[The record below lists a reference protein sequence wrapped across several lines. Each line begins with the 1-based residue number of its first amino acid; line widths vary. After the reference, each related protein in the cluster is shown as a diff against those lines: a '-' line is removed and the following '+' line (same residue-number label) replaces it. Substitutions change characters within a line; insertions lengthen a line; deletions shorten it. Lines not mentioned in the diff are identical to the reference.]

1 MQSDGYRRAAGGPQ
15 FRYSQGV
22 VWIRFL
28 GYGLVQHRRRAA
40 VSADLVVEW
49 RVAAVAA
56 QQLLVEGGGID
67 LPTLSVLTGEDFV
80 AISYQTA
87 IDTALHLFR
96 KDPARPAQWLASS
109 DAGGTPTWRYPLE
122 SGPVSVLA
130 GERFVL
136 AVQMRQSQNNGT
148 YDRITWNWT
157 TRRWTRESFST
168 PTFSWLTAHRD
179 YYAMLDMAGK
189 VSLFHLDAALAW
201 QTGATTSLQGFSGD
215 DPGAVALA
223 GGASMLVVAQQT
235 AANSRQRSYDL
246 FLLRWDEDYAFV
258 PASRHSYEDR
268 LDPLSP
274 TSWIPTIISNTMV
287 AVAGHLIRFD
297 GQTWLENSNLIPD
310 AIDPGTEQRYA
321 YGADYAVL
329 VLVSPGGSVEGRV
342 VGFDPDAASSRWLS
356 APVAVS
362 GLSVPSY
369 HERTANWPAAGA
381 GDYLAIGDQLFF
393 RGTAT
398 DWSRVVSGS
407 IADIQKLLGEGDRLQ
422 LNAASLINEGPN
434 FLACSVFDSSAA
446 GATRVVVMLLKNGNV
461 EAAQMLDAQCMWT
474 PLDSSSAG
482 EGKYPGGPGMF
493 AAFPTSSPDFDHA
506 PSFFLHRYAGDAIQG
521 NLSHYAVTSVTLEDG
536 LSGSSV
542 TTFRADPEQA
552 ACDPTGKVAKYFQT
566 TMYPGGADT
575 KAPQG
580 SVVTTYLN
588 GAAILTGENFHNSL
602 DGMLSSV
609 TTRSSSGVELSSV
622 THSYQV
628 YTQRAGHPTDPSVPP
643 KQLYGGYVLETAQM
657 LVKDGVKSEKRISYV
672 PDGLAA
678 PYTGQPARTSTVT
691 RNGAGVRE
699 TKLQNTTYACE
710 VYETCRTLNYLTRPV
725 QQLMTTDVGS
735 GKVTT
740 GVAATTLTGWPSRW
754 GADVKVPAAEGD
766 FGWIGGPPSFPFSSD
781 AALRS
786 PDGWQRTGRIEQRSA
801 DGLVLQHS
809 DGEGSQVSTFAAST
823 LGVPVATFQGAARA
837 ECAYNGFET
846 YEDQRGWTSRGT
858 RICTTDAH
866 SGSASLCLPAA
877 SKASLSVAVAPA
889 SGRTAMVLGFWYKTA
904 EGYAGLSAGWAIK
917 AGSAE
922 KAVRFADTGGR
933 WIYTT
938 VGIPLL
944 AGAESVQATAA
955 NDGSKDVLLD
965 GVLLMPLG
973 TDLTART
980 YWHDKRLLA
989 AVTDAGGR
997 TTRTLYDRFNRSIG
1011 SVGPDDQLKEL
1022 SVHFLSRQGSQADRF
1037 DDRSPNAELTL
1048 HPAGAGVAE
1057 TFVDGG
1063 AWNSRWTAGQPA
1075 AWSISGGTLV
1085 HAKAGAD
1092 SLRWTGWNDAP
1103 ASAAFFAE
1111 LWPVGKLSSPVSI
1124 SFGGGQ
1130 TITWTPGSG
1139 WSWKDASGNMVQTTL
1154 ATPPA
1159 MATQWLLVLGSGIV
1173 LFFGDG
1179 QLLFSR
1185 QSAVTAAQGFSLNPG
1200 ANDVEIPNLM
1210 AMTSPRLGISYT
1222 DGGARTRQVHQL
1234 HGSDSRVTEVL
1245 FDALDRGIATT
1256 RVAPGSF
1263 GKGSR
1268 STTMQ
1273 YRSTFVDV
1281 PAFLA
1286 SLGSSWKMSGDVA
1299 DYYAGQGDGPLPRSN
1314 DQGYPYRGT
1323 RYEDSSRKRPLEGG
1337 APGLA
1342 YAIHDVDTLGPDQR
1356 STARM
1361 RYGANTGADPLPPGE
1376 YYVRDAVSPSGH
1388 ATRFMRDTM
1397 DRQVAAIQRD
1407 PKGNNTGQT
1416 QVSVAYS
1423 DTAGS
1428 TGATATL
1435 KLPNAFTTG
1444 PQSNPSGYMRST
1456 FRDSLLQVTRVADSN
1471 TGATELVLDRKGKIR
1486 FVKTPLQPGER
1497 HFAYIKYDPIGRTL
1511 EEGFVTGDWNTGE
1524 LEKKAAIAGWPAVA
1538 DGATV
1543 VRVHRY
1549 DGDGND
1555 PSALGKLVQ
1564 VVTTNAAPVSDP
1576 SAGDCTITEDW
1587 KYDSS
1592 GRVHV
1597 AGLTVAGP
1605 VSHSSAVTY
1614 RYNNLNE
1621 VTEIETPSAG
1631 AITYQFDDQ
1640 GHITGIGQSGAG
1652 PTSIAAYTYNA
1663 EGAVQTETRGAATGV
1678 SSYASPG
1685 WLLEHRVV
1693 IDRKTVFSLV
1703 NAHAPDGVLEHRKT
1717 TFAFPAA
1724 SSLRS
1729 FTYEYDGQH
1738 RLSAARAADG
1748 KAAQEEVTLYDA
1760 NGNIWAGA
1768 QQGAPFK
1775 ATYVPGTDRLSTAA
1789 LADGRE
1795 ASFRYRDDG
1804 RPEQWR
1810 GLTLE
1815 YDRGLGSLACAL
1827 VPGGAPVRF
1836 ARGHGGHR
1844 VLRQEGSSTRVT
1856 HFGAGDVPLLTWQ
1869 GGSPEVCIWGPGGLV
1884 AVQGT
1889 TLRYPIKDGQ
1899 GTIFAVI
1906 DAQGN
1911 LTARYDY
1918 LPFGGIIEQSGAE
1931 ASSWR
1936 FHFMGK
1942 EFDATLGLYD
1952 FGARMYDPALR
1963 RFLTPDSAR
1972 QYASPYVFVGNNPLN
1987 LTDPT
1992 GHLSKADRF
2001 GIGFAMAVVAIVG
2014 AVLTI
2019 VSAGTSDAAAASL
2032 EGALVAGEGVAE
2044 GIAESATVAAVE
2056 TTSLVP
2062 VTVGNAA
2069 LTAGQEALVAVTKN
2083 LVFMAVNSLGSS
2095 LISGGVSSGLYAYE
2109 HSNDFTAAGFGKA
2122 FGVGAAQGAIGG
2134 ALGSLFAMPATA
2146 AYSGAWT
2153 VGAQV
2158 AMRSLGGGF
2167 CSFVA
2172 SDLGAILNGRVNGQ
2186 TPTTLGLVKTLLTSF
2201 ALGAVGSF
2209 FSGSLALSP
2218 EANAVNK
2225 VEAFILS
2232 ASTKINRALDNA
2244 SGWPVSTKVAMGL
2257 YITGASLT
2265 TSYAVWATTAKE

>member
-1 MQSDGYRRAAGGPQ
+1 M
-15 FRYSQGV
+15 
-22 VWIRFL
+22 
-28 GYGLVQHRRRAA
+28 
-40 VSADLVVEW
+40 
-49 RVAAVAA
+49 
-56 QQLLVEGGGID
+56 
-67 LPTLSVLTGEDFV
+67 
-80 AISYQTA
+80 
-87 IDTALHLFR
+87 
-96 KDPARPAQWLASS
+96 
-109 DAGGTPTWRYPLE
+109 
-122 SGPVSVLA
+122 
-130 GERFVL
+130 
-136 AVQMRQSQNNGT
+136 
-148 YDRITWNWT
+148 
-157 TRRWTRESFST
+157 
-168 PTFSWLTAHRD
+168 
-179 YYAMLDMAGK
+179 
-189 VSLFHLDAALAW
+189 
-201 QTGATTSLQGFSGD
+201 
-215 DPGAVALA
+215 
-223 GGASMLVVAQQT
+223 
-235 AANSRQRSYDL
+235 
-246 FLLRWDEDYAFV
+246 
-258 PASRHSYEDR
+258 
-268 LDPLSP
+268 
-274 TSWIPTIISNTMV
+274 
-287 AVAGHLIRFD
+287 
-297 GQTWLENSNLIPD
+297 
-310 AIDPGTEQRYA
+310 
-321 YGADYAVL
+321 
-329 VLVSPGGSVEGRV
+329 
-342 VGFDPDAASSRWLS
+342 
-356 APVAVS
+356 
-362 GLSVPSY
+362 
-369 HERTANWPAAGA
+369 
-381 GDYLAIGDQLFF
+381 
-393 RGTAT
+393 
-398 DWSRVVSGS
+398 
-407 IADIQKLLGEGDRLQ
+407 
-422 LNAASLINEGPN
+422 
-434 FLACSVFDSSAA
+434 
-446 GATRVVVMLLKNGNV
+446 
-461 EAAQMLDAQCMWT
+461 
-474 PLDSSSAG
+474 
-482 EGKYPGGPGMF
+482 
-493 AAFPTSSPDFDHA
+493 
-506 PSFFLHRYAGDAIQG
+506 
-521 NLSHYAVTSVTLEDG
+521 
-536 LSGSSV
+536 
-542 TTFRADPEQA
+542 
-552 ACDPTGKVAKYFQT
+552 
-566 TMYPGGADT
+566 
-575 KAPQG
+575 
-580 SVVTTYLN
+580 
-588 GAAILTGENFHNSL
+588 
-602 DGMLSSV
+602 
-609 TTRSSSGVELSSV
+609 
-622 THSYQV
+622 
-628 YTQRAGHPTDPSVPP
+628 
-643 KQLYGGYVLETAQM
+643 
-657 LVKDGVKSEKRISYV
+657 
-672 PDGLAA
+672 
-678 PYTGQPARTSTVT
+678 
-691 RNGAGVRE
+691 
-699 TKLQNTTYACE
+699 
-710 VYETCRTLNYLTRPV
+710 
-725 QQLMTTDVGS
+725 
-735 GKVTT
+735 
-740 GVAATTLTGWPSRW
+740 
-754 GADVKVPAAEGD
+754 
-766 FGWIGGPPSFPFSSD
+766 
-781 AALRS
+781 
-786 PDGWQRTGRIEQRSA
+786 
-801 DGLVLQHS
+801 
-809 DGEGSQVSTFAAST
+809 
-823 LGVPVATFQGAARA
+823 
-837 ECAYNGFET
+837 
-846 YEDQRGWTSRGT
+846 
-858 RICTTDAH
+858 
-866 SGSASLCLPAA
+866 
-877 SKASLSVAVAPA
+877 
-889 SGRTAMVLGFWYKTA
+889 
-904 EGYAGLSAGWAIK
+904 
-917 AGSAE
+917 
-922 KAVRFADTGGR
+922 
-933 WIYTT
+933 
-938 VGIPLL
+938 
-944 AGAESVQATAA
+944 
-955 NDGSKDVLLD
+955 
-965 GVLLMPLG
+965 
-973 TDLTART
+973 
-980 YWHDKRLLA
+980 
-989 AVTDAGGR
+989 
-997 TTRTLYDRFNRSIG
+997 
-1011 SVGPDDQLKEL
+1011 
-1022 SVHFLSRQGSQADRF
+1022 
-1037 DDRSPNAELTL
+1037 
-1048 HPAGAGVAE
+1048 
-1057 TFVDGG
+1057 
-1063 AWNSRWTAGQPA
+1063 
-1075 AWSISGGTLV
+1075 
-1085 HAKAGAD
+1085 
-1092 SLRWTGWNDAP
+1092 
-1103 ASAAFFAE
+1103 
-1111 LWPVGKLSSPVSI
+1111 
-1124 SFGGGQ
+1124 
-1130 TITWTPGSG
+1130 
-1139 WSWKDASGNMVQTTL
+1139 
-1154 ATPPA
+1154 
-1159 MATQWLLVLGSGIV
+1159 
-1173 LFFGDG
+1173 
-1179 QLLFSR
+1179 
-1185 QSAVTAAQGFSLNPG
+1185 
-1200 ANDVEIPNLM
+1200 
-1210 AMTSPRLGISYT
+1210 
-1222 DGGARTRQVHQL
+1222 
-1234 HGSDSRVTEVL
+1234 
-1245 FDALDRGIATT
+1245 
-1256 RVAPGSF
+1256 
-1263 GKGSR
+1263 
-1268 STTMQ
+1268 
-1273 YRSTFVDV
+1273 
-1281 PAFLA
+1281 
-1286 SLGSSWKMSGDVA
+1286 
-1299 DYYAGQGDGPLPRSN
+1299 
-1314 DQGYPYRGT
+1314 
-1323 RYEDSSRKRPLEGG
+1323 
-1337 APGLA
+1337 
-1342 YAIHDVDTLGPDQR
+1342 
-1356 STARM
+1356 
-1361 RYGANTGADPLPPGE
+1361 
-1376 YYVRDAVSPSGH
+1376 
-1388 ATRFMRDTM
+1388 
-1397 DRQVAAIQRD
+1397 
-1407 PKGNNTGQT
+1407 
-1416 QVSVAYS
+1416 AYS

-1486 FVKTPLQPGER
+1486 FVKTPLQPGNATS
-1497 HFAYIKYDPIGRTL
+1497 HTSSTIIGRTL

-1703 NAHAPDGVLEHRKT
+1703 NADAPDGVLEHRKT

-1906 DAQGN
+1906 DAQAN

-2044 GIAESATVAAVE
+2044 GIAELYGCGRGDHVACSSHRGKRSSHRRTGGARGRDKE
-2056 TTSLVP
+2056 PGRLWPSTRW
-2062 VTVGNAA
+2062 
-2069 LTAGQEALVAVTKN
+2069 
-2083 LVFMAVNSLGSS
+2083 GSS

-2109 HSNDFTAAGFGKA
+2109 HSNDFTAAGFGKSRPWCRRCSGGDRRGSGQSLRHA
-2122 FGVGAAQGAIGG
+2122 CHGRILRCLDRRSASGNEEPGRRVLQLRRKRPRRHSQRQSERSNTHDVGLAQNPAHE
-2134 ALGSLFAMPATA
+2134 LCPRGSR
-2146 AYSGAWT
+2146 
-2153 VGAQV
+2153 Q
-2158 AMRSLGGGF
+2158 
-2167 CSFVA
+2167 
-2172 SDLGAILNGRVNGQ
+2172 
-2186 TPTTLGLVKTLLTSF
+2186 
-2201 ALGAVGSF
+2201 F

-2265 TSYAVWATTAKE
+2265 TSYAVWATTAKESHRTGAR